1 MLLALLATRDLVR
14 ALVCPKIFSC
24 AWDKDIGQKS
34 QQFQVGFFFFAGP
47 SWTVVAKRLSLR
59 DVWVCPIVSVSLFQ
73 FAKGM
78 RFESARWRCE
88 VLMACS
94 IDQVKTMPA
103 MIAERHSMILRGLGL
118 ICRNESADSLGYA
131 AGKNTPE
138 TTATPSL

>member
-1 MLLALLATRDLVR
+1 
-14 ALVCPKIFSC
+14 
-24 AWDKDIGQKS
+24 
-34 QQFQVGFFFFAGP
+34 
-47 SWTVVAKRLSLR
+47 
-59 DVWVCPIVSVSLFQ
+59 
-73 FAKGM
+73 
-78 RFESARWRCE
+78 
-88 VLMACS
+88 MACS